1 MNTKELTTI
10 AHCISMAYNGKAEDT
25 LSFMEGTITTALD
38 SLSKLVRMES
48 FNLDD
53 NLRLILQL
61 KEMIYLAPQSR
72 IHTYD
77 AMEVNE
83 IFEVEI
89 WKLYR
94 ILSWPRQNTEN
105 SIALEWTIIKLYHL
119 RTAVENENNDENLK
133 RLLMDTQKIR
143 GLMCI
148 CRNLIRSGSDR
159 IRSQIYY
166 SADSLATTMAQANL
180 IKESIP
186 ILRLILDTLYFSSNN
201 IWITQYP
208 DRLYFAKNS
217 LELAERI
224 TDSR

>member
-1 MNTKELTTI
+1 
-10 AHCISMAYNGKAEDT
+10 
-25 LSFMEGTITTALD
+25 
-38 SLSKLVRMES
+38 
-48 FNLDD
+48 
-53 NLRLILQL
+53 
-61 KEMIYLAPQSR
+61 
-72 IHTYD
+72 
-77 AMEVNE
+77 
-83 IFEVEI
+83 
-89 WKLYR
+89 
-94 ILSWPRQNTEN
+94 
-105 SIALEWTIIKLYHL
+105 
-119 RTAVENENNDENLK
+119 
-133 RLLMDTQKIR
+133 MDTQKIR

-148 CRNLIRSGSDR
+148 CRNLIRSGSER

-201 IWITQYP
+201 IWITQYS